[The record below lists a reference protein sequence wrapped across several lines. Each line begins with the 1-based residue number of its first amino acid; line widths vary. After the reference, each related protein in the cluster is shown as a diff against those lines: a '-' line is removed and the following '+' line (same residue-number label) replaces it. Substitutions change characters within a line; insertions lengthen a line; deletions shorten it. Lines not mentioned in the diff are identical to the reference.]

1 MPLLDLFHGADS
13 EKMLYNIEH
22 HGLTTDSTGKLY
34 FAQYQWTNCLVHG
47 ADVDRGESYVVKVRA
62 DIPDPPAVQID
73 RSPRSGNPDALIVCA
88 TPELLI
94 RCEFLEMY
102 VRQGNREDG
111 FHTKIIPGPQI
122 EAYLRGI

>member
-22 HGLTTDSTGKLY
+22 LGLTTDSTGKLY

-47 ADVDRGESYVVKVRA
+47 AV
-62 DIPDPPAVQID
+62 PDPPAVQID